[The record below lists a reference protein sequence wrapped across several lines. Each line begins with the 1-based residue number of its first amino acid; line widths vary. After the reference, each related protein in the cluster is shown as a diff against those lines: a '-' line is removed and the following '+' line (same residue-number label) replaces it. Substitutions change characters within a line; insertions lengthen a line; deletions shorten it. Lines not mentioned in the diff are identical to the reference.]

1 MGIHLYSLYYVDS
14 SSMTNLVGQEFLYV
28 HDAFERAYRNLL
40 SDIGTRITS
49 ADSSLYQSPAA
60 RSVLLEADANHARAI
75 TLAGEGRFQNATI
88 FLSEAASTLSQA
100 NSIERTYVASVSTS
114 QSSSLG
120 SNVSVTSQQSG
131 TTGNWYSQ
139 PLVVGGAG
147 IAAAAVAIV
156 MISVVRR
163 RI

>member
-1 MGIHLYSLYYVDS
+1 MGIHLYSLHYVNS

-49 ADSSLYQSPAA
+49 ADYQSPAA
-60 RSVLLEADANHARAI
+60 RSVLLEADANYARAI